1 MRVHNPR
8 LCRRWGLVLVADVCA
23 ILFCCSFLGCG
34 SAARPE
40 FLEHD
45 LAWTSSASMSGMLGV
60 GYTLYDNVDKVKFAR
75 EIERYLRKCPGALK
89 SRLDQPGDVFA
100 AMVGGR
106 TAWGYVLAEMK
117 GLENFFVFTSDSVEQ
132 QEARIDDLL
141 RVVGFLNQGRQ
152 GVQGLV
158 GLLEAGSS
166 SWLLRSLA
174 LEALREL
181 GDRRAVPALVEVADS
196 AGTTDVREDAVWG
209 TPAFFALLAREAIA
223 QVCEPEA
230 RQWRA
235 ERDSAMLEATTG
247 AADDA
252 YYERVEAW
260 YGQWRRSYDPARFRE

>member
-1 MRVHNPR
+1 MRVHNLR
-8 LCRRWGLVLVADVCA
+8 LWRRWGLVLVADVCA
-23 ILFCCSFLGCG
+23 LLFCCSFLGCG

-40 FLEHD
+40 FLD
-45 LAWTSSASMSGMLGV
+45 DNIVRMDSLGVSGMLGV
-60 GYTLYDNVDKVKFAR
+60 GAELDSGVDEVKFAL

-89 SRLDQPGDVFA
+89 SRLDQPGNVFGSI
-100 AMVGGR
+100 VRGR
-106 TAWGYVLAEMK
+106 DAWAYVLADMK
-117 GLENFFVFTSDSVEQ
+117 RLEHFFLFSSESMEQ
-132 QEARIDDLL
+132 REAKIDDLL

-196 AGTTDVREDAVWG
+196 AGTTDVREDALWG

-223 QVCEPEA
+223 QVCEPQA

-235 ERDSAMLEATTG
+235 ARDSAMLEATTG
-247 AADDA
+247 APDDA
-252 YYERVEAW
+252 YYERVDAW
-260 YGQWRRSYDPARFRE
+260 YGKWRRSYDPARFRE